1 MGSTETDIRVT
12 TLGNLTLLTGTFRN
26 GGTTVKYD
34 DFLSEVIMAGGNITS
49 GTWTGLLVNDA
60 TPSNLVAGVTS
71 ITVDNIAAT
80 KVLHSGQA
88 IYKSDAGTG
97 IHNQNSTFTR
107 IGIVSGMNGSGTTL
121 EINTFTGGT
130 ETALANNDRIYVI
143 GPCLT
148 AIQAEETVSAGQ
160 VEVTV
165 GIDEV
170 NKTLNIACGAD
181 YTSSIAVFARDTL
194 THGKWFALGR
204 R

>member
-1 MGSTETDIRVT
+1 MGTTETDIRVT

-34 DFLSEVIMAGGNITS
+34 DFLSEVMMAGGNITS
-49 GTWTGLLVNDA
+49 GTWTGLLVNDG
-60 TPSNLVAGVTS
+60 SGVAAGQTS
-71 ITVDNIAAT
+71 ITVDNIIAQ

-97 IHNQNSTFTR
+97 LHNENSTYTR
-107 IGIVSGMNGSGTTL
+107 IGIISGMNGPGTSI
-121 EINTFTGGT
+121 EIVGGT

-143 GPCLT
+143 GPSLT
-148 AIQAEETVSAGQ
+148 AMNAEDVAQSTQIA
-160 VEVTV
+160 VTV

-170 NKTLNIACGAD
+170 NKTLNIACGTE
-181 YTSSIAVFARDTL
+181 YITNIGTFARDAL
-194 THGKWFALGR
+194 IHGKWFALGR

>member
-1 MGSTETDIRVT
+1 MGTTETDIRVT

-26 GGTTVKYD
+26 GGTTVSYD
-34 DFLSEVIMAGGNITS
+34 GFLSDVMMAGGNITS
-49 GTWTGLLVNDA
+49 GTWTGLLVNDG
-60 TPSNLVAGVTS
+60 SGVAAGQS
-71 ITVDNIAAT
+71 AITVDNITAT

-97 IHNQNSTFTR
+97 EHNSASTYTR
-107 IGIVSGMNGSGTTL
+107 IGIVQSMNGAGTTL
-121 EINTFTGGT
+121 VINGVT

-143 GPCLT
+143 GPCFT
-148 AIQAEETVSAGQ
+148 GAQIEETPASGQ

-170 NKTLNIACGAD
+170 NKTLNIACGAE
-181 YTSSIAVFARDTL
+181 YAANTGTFSRDSVI
-194 THGKWFALGR
+194 HGKWFALGR

>member
-1 MGSTETDIRVT
+1 MGTTETDIRVT

-26 GGTTVKYD
+26 GGATIKYD
-34 DFLSEVIMAGGNITS
+34 DFLSDVMMAGGNITS
-49 GTWTGLLVNDA
+49 GTWTGLLVNDG
-60 TPSNLVAGVTS
+60 SGVAAGSTAV
-71 ITVDNIAAT
+71 TVDNIMAS

-88 IYKSDAGTG
+88 IYKSSEGTSL
-97 IHNQNSTFTR
+97 HNENSTYTR
-107 IGIVSGMNGSGTTL
+107 IGIVSGMNGGGTSL

-143 GPCLT
+143 GPCFT
-148 AIQAEETVSAGQ
+148 GMHAEENVLAGQ

-170 NKTLNIACGAD
+170 NKTLNIACGVD
-181 YTSSIAVFARDTL
+181 YTSSMAVFARDAVV
-194 THGKWFALGR
+194 HGKWFALGR